1 VNRLR
6 INQQPATN
14 RRGSLMPAIAFAL
27 LVVGAVAALVLNRLW
42 IDAAEVELRNAAEA
56 AALCAAREYLGD
68 HLLLPQVDYDQIA
81 LQAKQRAAFLSL
93 SNKVAGQ
100 PVEISLENNGN
111 GNGNGNGDIYFGYQ
125 HYDAETGDSTFLE
138 SNSHATGVVVRT
150 YKSRQL
156 GNPINL
162 FFAGVTE
169 QPEADALVYAEVCFD
184 NIVDHFRPTRSLP
197 IPALPLAVL
206 ANDPTGNRTDTWNAQ
221 ITQKQGADLYRFDS
235 QTHLVV
241 DGADGI
247 PEMTL
252 RSVPL
257 NTDPLLSNVQLLDFN
272 NELNEQNISRQI
284 QKGISLIDLE
294 FLNGIIPAQNPFSI
308 SGNANIT
315 TPVQQAFE
323 AQIGQQKLCLLY
335 TSQAPMTVPGWSNLE
350 CQSVVAIR
358 IMKVIAETE
367 ESATIIIQ
375 PTVMTTKTAALAQF
389 IQASNNSDQNRKVP
403 VEFYRINPYVYKMF
417 VSR

>member
-1 VNRLR
+1 MNRLR

-27 LVVGAVAALVLNRLW
+27 LVIGAVAALVLNRLW

-56 AALCAAREYLGD
+56 AALSAAREYLGD
-68 HLLLPQVDYDQIA
+68 HLLLQQVDFDQIA

-111 GNGNGNGDIYFGYQ
+111 GDIYFGYQ

-138 SNSHATGVVVRT
+138 SNSNATGVVVRT

-162 FFAGVTE
+162 FFAGVTG
-169 QPEADALVYAEVCFD
+169 QPEADALVYAEVSFD
-184 NIVDHFRPTRSLP
+184 NIIDHFRPTRSLP

-221 ITQKQGADLYRFDS
+221 ITQKQGADLYRFDP

-241 DGADGI
+241 EGPDGI
-247 PEMTL
+247 PEMML

-284 QKGISLIDLE
+284 QKGIYSVDLE
-294 FLNGIIPAQNPFSI
+294 FLNGIIPAQNIFSI
-308 SGNANIT
+308 SGSANIT

-323 AQIGQQKLCLLY
+323 TQIGQQKLCLLY
-335 TSQAPMTVPGWSNLE
+335 TNQAPMTVPGWSNLE

-358 IMKVIAETE
+358 IMKVIPETE

-389 IQASNNSDQNRKVP
+389 IQASNNSDQNRTMP

>member
-1 VNRLR
+1 MNRLR
-6 INQQPATN
+6 INQQPARN

-27 LVVGAVAALVLNRLW
+27 LVIGAVAALVLNRLW
-42 IDAAEVELRNAAEA
+42 IDAAEVELRNSAEA
-56 AALCAAREYLGD
+56 AALSAAREYLGD

-81 LQAKQRAAFLSL
+81 LQAKQRAAILSL

-100 PVEISLENNGN
+100 PVEISLDN
-111 GNGNGNGDIYFGYQ
+111 NGNGDIYFGYQ
-125 HYDAETGDSTFLE
+125 HYDAETGESTFLE
-138 SNSHATGVVVRT
+138 SNAHATGVVVRT

-162 FFAGVTE
+162 FFAGVTG
-169 QPEADALVYAEVCFD
+169 QPEADALVYAEVSFD
-184 NIVDHFRPTRSLP
+184 NIIDHFRPTRSLP

-221 ITQKQGADLYRFDS
+221 VTQKQGADLYRFDP

-241 DGADGI
+241 AGADGI

-284 QKGISLIDLE
+284 QKGIYSVDLE

-323 AQIGQQKLCLLY
+323 SQIGQQKLCLLY

-350 CQSVVAIR
+350 CQRVVAIR
-358 IMKVIAETE
+358 IMKVIPETE

-389 IQASNNSDQNRKVP
+389 IQASNNSDPNRSDQNRTLP
-403 VEFYRINPYVYKMF
+403 VEFYQINPYVYKMF